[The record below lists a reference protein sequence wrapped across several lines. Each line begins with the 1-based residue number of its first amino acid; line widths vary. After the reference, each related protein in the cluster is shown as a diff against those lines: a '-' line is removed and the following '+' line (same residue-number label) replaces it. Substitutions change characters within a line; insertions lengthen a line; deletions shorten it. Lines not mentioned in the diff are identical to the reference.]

1 MMSFIQI
8 KAKCIF
14 GLLVLILNRNF
25 KV

>member
-1 MMSFIQI
+1 MSFIQI